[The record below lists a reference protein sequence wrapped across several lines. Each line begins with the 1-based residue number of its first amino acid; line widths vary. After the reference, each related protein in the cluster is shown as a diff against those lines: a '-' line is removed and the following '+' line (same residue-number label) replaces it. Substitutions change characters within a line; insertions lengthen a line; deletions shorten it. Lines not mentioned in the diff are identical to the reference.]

1 MRAKL
6 KTIKKHKLWLKDVIE
21 SQQNFNRRVNR
32 KKIRN
37 QKNKDLIGKH
47 NIWQI
52 VIQELNWKKKLKLL

>member
-6 KTIKKHKLWLKDVIE
+6 KTIKNLNFDWMMKLKTNETLTKE
-21 SQQNFNRRVNR
+21 PR

-37 QKNKDLIGKH
+37 QKNKDWIKK

-52 VIQELNWKKKLKLL
+52 VIQELNWK